1 MVLGQRQIKITCSHR
16 SLGTAR
22 SRGACWLTGR
32 VATGAGRMKAMG
44 TLSGRLGL
52 GRRPRFFFFCGGCC
66 ASSSAV
72 ATQRTQTV
80 EWEVAHANKTRKRV
94 RPFPGL
100 WAIAPKERGGV
111 GGGYQRLKWGRGRG
125 WGHLRAGLQARGVGK
140 RPGRPNG
147 GRWSRSSASR
157 LERP

>member
-1 MVLGQRQIKITCSHR
+1 
-16 SLGTAR
+16 
-22 SRGACWLTGR
+22 
-32 VATGAGRMKAMG
+32 MG

-100 WAIAPKERGGV
+100 WAVAPKERGGV
-111 GGGYQRLKWGRGRG
+111 GRGTRGQSGDGGGGVCGQACQLAGWGRGQG
-125 WGHLRAGLQARGVGK
+125 GQTAGDGLEVARIVLSGLEGLLLDGLCP
-140 RPGRPNG
+140 R
-147 GRWSRSSASR
+147 SR
-157 LERP
+157 LSWELNEQPRTAKKLKR